1 MLLWACYYHGAM
13 GLEDIFSTLHVFRI
27 CFVFEY
33 SEGCELHSISVA
45 DASPPTHAELVVL
58 SALETIHQSYVLAA
72 LNGDNLPEQLRVRRR
87 AYCADSMAFVDTLM
101 DIGDS

>member
-1 MLLWACYYHGAM
+1 MA
-13 GLEDIFSTLHVFRI
+13 
-27 CFVFEY
+27 
-33 SEGCELHSISVA
+33 
-45 DASPPTHAELVVL
+45 VL
-58 SALETIHQSYVLAA
+58 FLIENYQSYVLAA